1 MRNNPQD
8 FSHDKIYK
16 IVFFISF
23 QFPLLK
29 MARLH
34 GLFYGIPL
42 ILKGDSKE
50 ISIAFHI
57 LTGEPH

>member
-1 MRNNPQD
+1 
-8 FSHDKIYK
+8 
-16 IVFFISF
+16 
-23 QFPLLK
+23 

-57 LTGEPH
+57 LIGELIEQDVLLLIF